1 MNWPLVNIDLL
12 RLIVFSFAGISTAG
26 LFALLPNANIA
37 TITTFCFYVQIFAG
51 LRPSDFALFFCPA
64 VIAALILNNKP
75 RTKEAES
82 FTGQGSW
89 ALMFSV
95 MASILIIFFRH
106 NIAEFIIFFK
116 TSGLLLITILILTVN
131 VLTSSTTVL
140 KAIIPL
146 TIGLSTAIL
155 GPALA
160 IELPFSPW
168 NTINLNEGKNLV
180 AVLTGAFIF
189 PAILSTNSVVHVP
202 LLQARKNLKALEFP
216 AILFLIV
223 TGIGISP
230 LSIVLLAILNSENV
244 NFGAMT
250 TYESPEATFSI
261 VFCTTIAL
269 VISILLSKKYLS
281 LKRYFQNIYNDNNF
295 EWIYGSLIFVI
306 FSSTIIY
313 SDLGI
318 EIIYFSIFI
327 GIFITIIK
335 KHHYP
340 VNLFIIGFIYGNKIE
355 NMFKIFLKTGSSFS
369 IRSILFFSFILI
381 FTLLYRIFIIKT
393 NYSISNIKE

>member
-1 MNWPLVNIDLL
+1 MNWPLANIDLL

-51 LRPSDFALFFCPA
+51 LPPSDFILFFCPA
-64 VIAALILNNKP
+64 VIAALILNNRP
-75 RTKEAES
+75 HTKGTES
-82 FTGQGSW
+82 FAGQGSW
-89 ALMFSV
+89 ALIFSA

-116 TSGLLLITILILTVN
+116 TSGLLLITVLILAVN

-140 KAIIPL
+140 KAIISL
-146 TIGLSTAIL
+146 TIGLSAAIL

-189 PAILSTNSVVHVP
+189 PAILSANSVVHVP
-202 LLQARKNLKALEFP
+202 PLQARKKLKALEFP

-250 TYESPEATFSI
+250 TYESPETTLSI
-261 VFCTTIAL
+261 VFCTIIAL
-269 VISILLSKKYLS
+269 VISILLFRKYLP
-281 LKRYFQNIYNDNNF
+281 LKRYFQNIYKNNHF
-295 EWIYGSLIFVI
+295 EWIYGSIIFVI
-306 FSSTIIY
+306 FSSAIIY

-327 GIFITIIK
+327 GIFISIIK

-340 VNLFIIGFIYGNKIE
+340 INLFIIGFIYGNKIE
-355 NMFKIFLKTGSSFS
+355 NMFNIFLKTGSSFS
-369 IRSILFFSFILI
+369 IKSIFIFSVILI
-381 FTLLYRIFIIKT
+381 FTLLYRILLSKKKVP
-393 NYSISNIKE
+393 NIRN

>member
-1 MNWPLVNIDLL
+1 MDWPLANIDLL
-12 RLIVFSFAGISTAG
+12 RLAIFSFAGISTAG
-26 LFALLPNANIA
+26 LFALLPNANIV
-37 TITTFCFYVQIFAG
+37 TITTFCFYVQLFAG
-51 LRPSDFALFFCPA
+51 LRPSDFALLFCSA
-64 VIAALILNNKP
+64 VIAALLINNRP
-75 RTKEAES
+75 HTKGAEPFAEQS
-82 FTGQGSW
+82 IWTPMLS
-89 ALMFSV
+89 AL
-95 MASILIIFFRH
+95 ASILIIFFRH

-116 TSGLLLITILILTVN
+116 TSGLLLTTILILAVN

-140 KAIIPL
+140 KAIISL
-146 TIGLSTAIL
+146 SIGLSAAIL
-155 GPALA
+155 GPDLA

-189 PAILSTNSVVHVP
+189 PAILTTNSVVHVP

-250 TYESPEATFSI
+250 TYESPEITLSI
-261 VFCTTIAL
+261 VFCTIIAL
-269 VISILLSKKYLS
+269 VISILLFKKYLP
-281 LKRYFQNIYNDNNF
+281 LKRYFQNIYKRNHV
-295 EWIYGSLIFVI
+295 EWIYGSIIFVI
-306 FSSTIIY
+306 FSSITIY

-327 GIFITIIK
+327 GIFMTTIK
-335 KHHYP
+335 KYHYP
-340 VNLFIIGFIYGNKIE
+340 ISLFIVGFIYGNKIE
-355 NMFKIFLKTGSSFS
+355 NMLNIFLKTGSSFS
-369 IRSILFFSFILI
+369 IRNILI
-381 FTLLYRIFIIKT
+381 FSTILISTLLYRVFINKKK
-393 NYSISNIKE
+393 SQISTH